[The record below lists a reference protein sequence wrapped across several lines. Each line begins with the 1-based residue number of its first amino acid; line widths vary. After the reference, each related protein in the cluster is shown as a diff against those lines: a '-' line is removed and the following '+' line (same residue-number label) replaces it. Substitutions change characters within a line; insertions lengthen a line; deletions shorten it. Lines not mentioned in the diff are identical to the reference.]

1 MRVSPASALG
11 PRALLMLA
19 VLGLHLWLLGWLLH
33 ESRRPPQASPP
44 RHLQAREPRSI
55 TLHLLPLPSRP
66 KTQVTPLATP
76 LAARP
81 QGPAR
86 PAAPSSASIR
96 HDQSPSSARPA
107 EPRAQAMAPQTE
119 VPPEPPPMPA
129 SALLPRLL
137 DSEATRRAV
146 RQAAREAPP
155 GPLQAQ
161 AENSQQRL
169 ERGMKGSAHGDC
181 LKGEFMGGGMGLLSA
196 PFWLLAEARGKC
208 GR

>member
-1 MRVSPASALG
+1 MRASPASALG

-33 ESRRPPQASPP
+33 ESRRPTQASPP
-44 RHLQAREPRSI
+44 RHLQAREPLSI

-66 KTQVTPLATP
+66 KPLAAP

-81 QGPAR
+81 PGPAR

-119 VPPEPPPMPA
+119 VPAELPPMPA
-129 SALLPRLL
+129 STPLPRLL

>member
-33 ESRRPPQASPP
+33 ESRRPTQASPP
-44 RHLQAREPRSI
+44 RHLQAREPLSI
-55 TLHLLPLPSRP
+55 TLNLLPLPSKP
-66 KTQVTPLATP
+66 KPLATP

-81 QGPAR
+81 PGPAR
-86 PAAPSSASIR
+86 PAAPSSASAR
-96 HDQSPSSARPA
+96 HDQAPSHVRPA

-119 VPPEPPPMPA
+119 VPPELPPMPA
-129 SALLPRLL
+129 SAPLPRLL

-146 RQAAREAPP
+146 RQAALEAPP

-161 AENSQQRL
+161 AESSQQRL